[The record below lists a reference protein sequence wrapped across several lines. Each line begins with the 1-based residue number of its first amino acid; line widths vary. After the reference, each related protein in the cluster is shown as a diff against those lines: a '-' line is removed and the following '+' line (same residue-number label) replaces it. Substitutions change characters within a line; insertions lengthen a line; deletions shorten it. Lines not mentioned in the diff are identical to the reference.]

1 MVQLLLL
8 SFTTNEN
15 NIKVHYEEYTHE
27 KALGLASAIITG
39 MKVLGVLDS

>member
-1 MVQLLLL
+1 MVQLSLL

-15 NIKVHYEEYTHE
+15 IIKAHYEEYTHE
-27 KALGLASAIITG
+27 KALGFASAVITG